1 MKKILLPLAFLLLL
15 CSCETTV
22 PYDVKYEVT
31 SDADTVTISYT
42 NETEGKEQHIIDKFP
57 WKKEFVTESG
67 FYAYLFATIGL
78 PDIEPPIEDEENRKQ
93 VTVKLFLNGKEV
105 KIANSSGNGTSAAV
119 SQILK
124 KKKGL

>member
-31 SDADTVTISYT
+31 SDADKVTVTFQ
-42 NETEGKEQHIIDKFP
+42 NEKQGTGQEIVDEFP
-57 WKKEFVTESG
+57 WTKEFVAESG
-67 FYAYLFATIGL
+67 FCARLMATIGL
-78 PDIEPPIEDEENRKQ
+78 PNIDPPIEDEENRKQ
-93 VTVKLFLNGKEV
+93 VTVKLFLNGEEIKYATS
-105 KIANSSGNGTSAAV
+105 IGNGTTAAV
-119 SQILK
+119 GHKLP

>member
-57 WKKEFVTESG
+57 WKKEFVAESG
-67 FYAYLFATIGL
+67 FCARLMATIGL
-78 PDIEPPIEDEENRKQ
+78 PDIDPPIEDEENRKQ
-93 VTVKLFLNGKEV
+93 VTVKLFLNGEEIKYATS
-105 KIANSSGNGTSAAV
+105 IGNGTTAAV
-119 SQILK
+119 GHKLP